1 MTRAPRPAGRP
12 EGATTSPAKDSPA
25 PVLPP
30 HVTMGLLD
38 HIASTALDADYAVV
52 AQRRGGDE
60 RRTHGGR
67 RGSTAAR
74 AGRAAVLMVF
84 ALLLSVAAV
93 QTARSER
100 VSEAG
105 QRSLLDQV
113 DERRDRLADAR
124 TDLAGLRREVAT
136 LRRTQLT
143 GTEAGRA
150 LQGRLRTLGAAVG
163 ARPVTGPGMVV
174 TVDDALDARSDRE
187 RVLDGDLQRLVN
199 GLWAAGAEAIA
210 INGQRLTQLSA
221 IRTAGEAIHV
231 NFRPLRP
238 PYVVSAIGNPDQLPA
253 RFIETRGGA
262 WWLNLRAV
270 YEVRFDMSSRE
281 EILLPAVGI
290 DDLRLA
296 RVPEPAP

>member
-1 MTRAPRPAGRP
+1 
-12 EGATTSPAKDSPA
+12 
-25 PVLPP
+25 
-30 HVTMGLLD
+30 MGLLD

-60 RRTHGGR
+60 RPTEGGR
-67 RGSTAAR
+67 RGTAAAR

-93 QTARSER
+93 QTARSEQ

-113 DERRDRLADAR
+113 DERRERLADAR
-124 TDLAGLRREVAT
+124 SDLAGLRREVAT
-136 LRRTQLT
+136 LRRTQLA
-143 GTEAGRA
+143 GTEVGRA
-150 LQGRLRTLGAAVG
+150 LQDRLRTLGAAVG

-281 EILLPAVGI
+281 EILLPAVRI